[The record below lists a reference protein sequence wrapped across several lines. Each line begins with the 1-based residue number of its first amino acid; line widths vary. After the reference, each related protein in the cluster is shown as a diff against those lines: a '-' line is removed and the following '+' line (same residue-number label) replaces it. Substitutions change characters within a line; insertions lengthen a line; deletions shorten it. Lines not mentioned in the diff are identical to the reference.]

1 MFQSFVISYVIF
13 DFIKN
18 SLFYVIIPIGLFFT
32 GVSNRSG
39 RVGSGYPTLRN
50 EYVAWF
56 GSDQVEL

>member
-1 MFQSFVISYVIF
+1 MLQSFVISYVIF

-18 SLFYVIIPIGLFFT
+18 SLFYVIIPISLFFT

-39 RVGSGYPTLRN
+39 RVESSCLTWRN

-56 GSDQVEL
+56 RSDQAEL